1 MADWDISPD
10 ERRQLQMQNLWG
22 ALAQSGAMLMAA
34 GAPVSDGQRAMLLAQ
49 SAMPFA
55 NMGQANQEAIRNAQ
69 RERMYDLQMRQMAAN
84 SQQKQAAEQ
93 QWNEVANNDDLKAKL
108 AQMDPAMR
116 ALMQFAIANRDV
128 GAMQRM
134 MTPAKPTE
142 GDIKRAE
149 ILRAVGGDQETAD
162 RIHAGVQKMVV
173 GPDGQPYVV
182 NVATGQVLS
191 GSIGQKPM
199 TEGQSNAA
207 LYADRMRSS
216 EPVILEN
223 TAAGQNAFDK
233 VKAQVPGVGNYLVS
247 EGFQKYDQAR
257 RDFINATLRR
267 ESGAVISDAEFDNAN
282 KQYFPQPG
290 DGPDVLKQKEE
301 NRRIAIEGISRA
313 AGPSYKPQQQA
324 PAQQPTGVPQP
335 GQIMDGYRFKGG
347 NPADKNNWERAQ

>member
-1 MADWDISPD
+1 MADFDLMPD
-10 ERRQLQMQNLWG
+10 ERRQLQMQNLWS

-69 RERMYDLQMRQMAAN
+69 RERMYDLQMRRMAN
-84 SQQKQAAEQ
+84 QDQASAD
-93 QWNEVANNDDLKAKL
+93 VRKMADDPEFQASLGVLNPAQRAIIL
-108 AQMDPAMR
+108 ADLRQGKTDSARAM
-116 ALMQFAIANRDV
+116 L
-128 GAMQRM
+128 
-134 MTPAKPTE
+134 TPAKPTE
-142 GDIKRAE
+142 ADQKRAE

-207 LYADRMRSS
+207 LYADRMRNS
-216 EPVILEN
+216 EPIILDN
-223 TAAGQNAFDK
+223 SVAGQNTFDK
-233 VKAQVPGVGNYLVS
+233 IKAQVPGVGNYLVS

-290 DGPDVLKQKEE
+290 DSDAVLKQKAE

-313 AGPSYKPQQQA
+313 AGPSYKPQATGQQGQDNPLLDEARQAIARGA
-324 PAQQPTGVPQP
+324 PRDAVIQRLRERGV
-335 GQIMDGYRFKGG
+335 DAGG
-347 NPADKNNWERAQ
+347 L